1 MKNENRSGI
10 QLFFHKM
17 KVMFKNIW
25 KLIKK
30 LFVFLYNKIKDNK
43 IAKIVLA
50 SIVILILIIFGVTI
64 IAGGPTSAVKTY
76 SKGLVDY
83 NAKKMYSV
91 VNSQYVKEVENSSNI
106 VVQESIEE
114 SINSLKQNHKDY
126 LSYKIIDSYD
136 LNAFE
141 KSELI
146 DTMKL
151 YARDMDEAKIKGA
164 KRYLVKFKIEN
175 NGNVSYSYTSIYTVK
190 RGLTWSVVYNA

>member
-1 MKNENRSGI
+1 MKSGNRTGI
-10 QLFFHKM
+10 QQFFHKM

-30 LFVFLYNKIKDNK
+30 LFIFLHNKVKDNK

-91 VNSQYVKEVENSSNI
+91 VNSQYVKEVESSSNI

-114 SINSLKQNHKDY
+114 SINSLKQNGKDY

-136 LNAFE
+136 LNSYE

-164 KRYLVKFKIEN
+164 KRYLVKFKVEN
-175 NGNVSYSYTSIYTVK
+175 HENVSYTYTSIYAVK